1 LIPDIHVE
9 STSTNEFSA
18 IDINFQQYISKS
30 NKPNSSNIVVATNDQ
45 SEIEE
50 SDSNEKQ
57 DCDAYF
63 DFNNIDYLSQNLEPP
78 STDPPSEFGQ
88 VYFVDQV
95 STSI

>member
-50 SDSNEKQ
+50 SDSNEEQ
-57 DCDAYF
+57 DCDA
-63 DFNNIDYLSQNLEPP
+63 
-78 STDPPSEFGQ
+78 
-88 VYFVDQV
+88 
-95 STSI
+95 